1 MVMTLPEVGS
11 LRVNANYPPDCDW
24 CAETQN
30 VYWIPQANNYL
41 CDECYHEWRRETTEP
56 ET

>member
-24 CAETQN
+24 CAETQD

-56 ET
+56 EA